1 MRYDLP
7 AGGKRLVQAADGYVA
22 TIVAGE
28 VTYEHGEATGPLPGR
43 LVRGPQPAPTPEASR

>member
-7 AGGKRLVQAADGYVA
+7 AGGKRLVQAAEGYVA
-22 TIVAGE
+22 TVAKGE

-43 LVRGPQPAPTPEASR
+43 LVRGPQHLPNGAAR